1 MGHLRGG
8 GDRQRGEGLVL
19 GAMGGLSPQ
28 LELKSAE
35 LKSARDLVEEDE
47 QLLSKVAALSCR
59 YASLMGKHASS
70 ERRAKSDSRQASQRE
85 RQLSSR
91 LAAAE
96 ARVSAAEQRT
106 AEAIDAEEQ
115 AEERALEAERAADA
129 AEESVAEAQ
138 RAADEANAEAKAASA
153 DAEAARRESSDADYV
168 RVILEAKLARA
179 EASAAEK
186 QAKLRTQRAE
196 LLKGP
201 ANRTVDEWA
210 ALGREAEYKAAQR
223 ERRYLSEF
231 ISSHDFRPKDI
242 AASLDEL
249 NLVAAIFK
257 EQPFFEQHFEHVQA
271 LVKRLEEEHFGE
283 SFGIFLHYE
292 MNLTF
297 EKILRLT
304 QAASK
309 KFDKGLNHYTS
320 KVLLYNP
327 HRKDQVVMVPRLA
340 PPKHKLAVSKKTIES
355 KLNVQ
360 SGEDGRVSPSFL
372 SLTSSSSSSLETLA
386 TEGTEGELAT
396 ACPLSATSWAAS
408 TSSHSSSS
416 STARASAQASSTPSR
431 STTRTPRS
439 RRSRSTSSA
448 LAIARTIAAAPRA
461 FWAPTSKLSTTWR
474 VLLNAASWYLRAR
487 SRRSSS

>member
-1 MGHLRGG
+1 M
-8 GDRQRGEGLVL
+8 
-19 GAMGGLSPQ
+19 
-28 LELKSAE
+28 
-35 LKSARDLVEEDE
+35 
-47 QLLSKVAALSCR
+47 CT
-59 YASLMGKHASS
+59 HASS
-70 ERRAKSDSRQASQRE
+70 VRRAKSESRQAAQRE

-91 LAAAE
+91 LAVAE
-96 ARVSAAEQRT
+96 ARVTAAEQRM
-106 AEAIDAEEQ
+106 AEAVEAEEL
-115 AEERALEAERAADA
+115 AEERALEAERAA
-129 AEESVAEAQ
+129 EESVAEAE
-138 RAADEANAEAKAASA
+138 RAADEANVEAKAAAA
-153 DAEAARRESSDADYV
+153 DAEAARRESSDAGYV
-168 RVILEAKLARA
+168 RVVLKAKLARA
-179 EASAAEK
+179 EVRAAEK
-186 QAKLRTQRAE
+186 QAKLKAQQAE

-210 ALGREAEYKAAQR
+210 SLGREAEWKAAQR

-231 ISSHDFRPKDI
+231 ISGHDFRPKDI
-242 AASLDEL
+242 AAALDEL
-249 NLVAAIFK
+249 DLVEALFK
-257 EQPFFEQHFEHVQA
+257 EQPFFQQHFEHVQA
-271 LVKRLEEEHFGE
+271 LIKRLEEEHFGE
-283 SFGIFLHYE
+283 TFGVFLHYE

-309 KFDKGLNHYTS
+309 KFNKGLDHFTS

-327 HRKDQVVMVPRLA
+327 YRKDQVVMVPRIA
-340 PPKHKLAVSKKTIES
+340 PPKHKLATSKLAIES

-360 SGEDGRVSPSFL
+360 SGEDGR
-372 SLTSSSSSSLETLA
+372 LA
-386 TEGTEGELAT
+386 YVPIHDVIKQLLARDPGAGGGELAT

-408 TSSHSSSS
+408 TSSPSSSS